1 MFAKTSLQFTKVS
14 LLSVASFGPVIDN
27 GGHTDNYDFVY
38 VYIHMHCYAAISV
51 PLQDM
56 SINTF
61 LCDLTFL
68 LVGWG
73 EREEMKGKQTHYDAV
88 NINIFIGTI
97 VQW

>member
-14 LLSVASFGPVIDN
+14 LLSVASFGPVIIDN

-38 VYIHMHCYAAISV
+38 VYIHMQLFL

-56 SINTF
+56 SNNTF
-61 LCDLTFL
+61 LCDLTYL